1 MNYLLFS
8 TIIVI
13 LLFFVYSSFNK
24 DENEPFICF
33 KTQLLHN
40 IDYNSYDHSKD
51 GGIMNDYDKNISFD
65 EIEYKNL
72 EERIKINKQETMSN
86 DEIIDL
92 IVNNLVY
99 DYNTSS
105 NDNYSI
111 QKKELSIIQIDTI
124 LNLVLL
130 NNRYF
135 ENKELFLYEEKIDNN
150 KHSYKLI
157 KNFLLKEISKEAN
170 NDIFKNKYIY
180 STNFKM
186 YNDKIISYKTDYYNY
201 FEEYEIQAIIYRDN
215 KDINYTIY
223 ANVVFDY
230 YNIKYYIKKIFI
242 VGVNIKEKVI
252 FGDLYDSKS
261 LNNYVSTKWK
271 SKKQDKKEDEQK
283 FMDDYN
289 YMRSRFREEDRGHCF
304 FKRNVNNKIFCE
316 SVDENGT
323 GVWDKSC
330 TYDEDCPYFKR
341 NRNYPNSRGGC
352 IDGYCEMPIN
362 LKRFGYKQI
371 NDAKVD
377 DIICY
382 NCKRDK
388 NTSCIGLNCNKCCE
402 DQKDK
407 TKYPNLDGP
416 DYAFEKDF
424 SDRIK
429 HTNIFKQKNIS
440 PIKLI
445 S

>member
-1 MNYLLFS
+1 MNYLLFL

-13 LLFFVYSSFNK
+13 LLFFIYSSFNK
-24 DENEPFICF
+24 KENEPFICF
-33 KTQLLHN
+33 KSQLLSN
-40 IDYNSYDHSKD
+40 IDYDSYDYSKD
-51 GGIMNDYDKNISFD
+51 AGIMNDYDKNISFD
-65 EIEYKNL
+65 AIEYKNL
-72 EERIKINKQETMSN
+72 EERIKKNKQESMNN
-86 DEIIDL
+86 DEIKNL
-92 IVNNLVY
+92 IVTNLVY
-99 DYNTSS
+99 DFNTYS

-111 QKKELSIIQIDTI
+111 QKKELSIIQIDSI
-124 LNLVLL
+124 LNMVLL
-130 NNRYF
+130 NNRF
-135 ENKELFLYEEKIDNN
+135 LDTKELFFVDEVIDIN

-157 KNFLLKEISKEAN
+157 KNFLIQEISKEA
-170 NDIFKNKYIY
+170 DSKIFKNKYIY
-180 STNFKM
+180 STNFKIF
-186 YNDKIISYKTDYYNY
+186 NDKIISFKVDYYNY
-201 FEEYEIQAIIYRDN
+201 LEEYEIQTTIYRDN

-223 ANVVFDY
+223 TNIIFDY
-230 YNIKYYIKKIFI
+230 YNIKYYVKKIFI
-242 VGVNIKEKVI
+242 IGINLKEKVL

-261 LNNYVSTKWK
+261 LNHYVSTKWK
-271 SKKQDKKEDEQK
+271 SKKIDNEINEQK
-283 FMDDYN
+283 FLDDYK
-289 YMRSRFREEDRGHCF
+289 YIRSRFKEEDRGHCF

-330 TYDEDCPYFKR
+330 IYDEDCPYFKR

-352 IDGYCEMPIN
+352 INGYCEMPVN
-362 LKRFGYKQI
+362 LKRIGFKQI
-371 NDAKVD
+371 NDAKVN

-382 NCKRDK
+382 NCNQKD

-402 DQKDK
+402 EQKDK
-407 TKYPNLDGP
+407 KKYPNLDSP

-429 HTNIFKQKNIS
+429 HTTIFKKKNIS